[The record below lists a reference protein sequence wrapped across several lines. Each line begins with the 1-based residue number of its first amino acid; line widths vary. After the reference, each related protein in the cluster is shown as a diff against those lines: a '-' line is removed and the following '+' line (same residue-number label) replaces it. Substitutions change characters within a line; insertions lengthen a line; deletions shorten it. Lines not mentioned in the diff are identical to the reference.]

1 LLTELKNQTKFILYS
16 SYLQP
21 FIMIC
26 LGIEGT
32 AHSIGIGIVKDKGDK
47 CEVISNLIKSY
58 RPEKGGIHPREAA
71 NHHAENIADL
81 IKDSLE
87 KAQINCKEIDLI
99 SFSKGPGLGPCL
111 RTAAT
116 AARALSLSL
125 KKPIIGVNHCIAHI
139 EIGRGTLNDC
149 VDPVLLYTS
158 GANTQVIAFA
168 EGKYR
173 VFGETLDIGIGN
185 CLDKFGRGV
194 GLGFPSGPII
204 EKLASLGKKYLEL
217 PYSIKGMDIAFS
229 GLLTA
234 AEYFYSN
241 GERLEDI
248 CYSIQETTFAALTE
262 VTERAIAHTEKNEV
276 LLGGGVAANLR
287 LRNMVQKMA
296 EDRGAS
302 FFVPS
307 KNLCIDNGAM
317 IAWLGVLMYN
327 SGIRM
332 KVEDSFID
340 QSYRTD
346 MVEVSWRE

>member
-1 LLTELKNQTKFILYS
+1 
-16 SYLQP
+16 
-21 FIMIC
+21 MIC

-32 AHSIGIGIVKDKGDK
+32 AHSIGVGIIKDESGK
-47 CEVISNLIKSY
+47 CKVLSNAIKIYS
-58 RPEKGGIHPREAA
+58 PEKGGIHPREAA
-71 NHHAENIADL
+71 NHHAVYLADL
-81 IKDSLE
+81 IKESVE
-87 KAQINCKEIDLI
+87 KAQIDFSDVDII
-99 SFSKGPGLGPCL
+99 SYSKGPGLGPCL

-125 KKPIIGVNHCIAHI
+125 KKPIMGVNHCVAHL

-149 VDPVLLYTS
+149 RDPVLLYTS

-168 EGKYR
+168 EGRYR

-185 CLDKFGRGV
+185 CLDKFGRTA
-194 GLGFPSGPII
+194 GLEFPCGPKI
-204 EKLASLGKKYLEL
+204 EKLASKGKKYLEL

-234 AEYFYSN
+234 ADQYYNN
-241 GERLEDI
+241 GEKLENV

-262 VTERAIAHTEKNEV
+262 VTERAMAHTEKDEV
-276 LLGGGVAANLR
+276 LLGGGVASNKR
-287 LRNMVQKMA
+287 LRDMVQTMA
-296 EDRGAS
+296 KERDAS

-307 KNLCIDNGAM
+307 KEFCIDNGAM

-332 KVEDSFID
+332 KVENSFID
-340 QSYRTD
+340 QRFRTD
-346 MVEVSWRE
+346 MVDVTWRE